1 MPDVESTSKIS
12 LDISDLLANLDAM
25 KRAITRANATFKQET
40 AGMDDWSKDADGL
53 SAKLKNLDTV
63 LKEQKRII
71 ENYNQQIQAHSRK
84 QKDAQEEVEKHRQ
97 ELQKLKEQG
106 LDETTKA
113 YKAEQAEL
121 EKAIKAERAEGE
133 AIETLKTKIE
143 KQQASVAVTEKAIQ
157 KWTKAQEDLVKESS
171 SLETVVKTQER
182 ELRDL
187 KKEYVNVATSEG
199 ETSDSAKE
207 LEKKIS
213 ELSEELVKNKKAL
226 SDAEKAADGF
236 DHSLD
241 GIGNQAAETTEQ
253 VQEQGGI
260 FNRSLDNFVGGVML
274 QAATAVWDG
283 IKKAISS
290 TIDFM
295 KDAVL
300 EGAEY
305 ADSIL
310 TLASTTGIGTDA
322 LQEYAYMEELVDVS
336 TGTIAKSMKKLK
348 SQISSAAKGNKTATE
363 AFEKL
368 DISIYDTNGELRD
381 SEDIFT
387 DALDALSG
395 IENETERDAAAMD
408 LFGRSASDLNPLIEA
423 GSDELER
430 LKKEAHDSGAVLS
443 GPALRSLGAAKNGM
457 DKLSKSVETTK
468 NRISQNFAPALEKAT
483 GTLNDALNNPRTQL
497 AIDNLTSGIGDM
509 LNKGAELITNVLPD
523 ILGFFSGDVH
533 IKAYTDAELEMYN
546 GLVNAKK
553 AHEDLRAEY
562 NDNSQDI
569 LNEQER
575 LQKIWAE
582 LQTITDDSGKV
593 KAADHERAQVLINE
607 LNGALEK
614 EWTLNGNLI
623 EDYQTMQKEINN
635 LIKKKSALALIDA
648 GADQYAQNVTGLEA
662 QRQNAAIYYQA
673 MVKASKDVWQAQK
686 AYNAA
691 LEEYDKLRITNAAG
705 VKEDTIQSLAY
716 LTTLGKIQSQY
727 ETAKEKAASTRAE
740 YESSQAEYIK
750 MEEEIDR
757 YERAQ
762 AAAVSENYTQ
772 VIDIMANET
781 GATLE
786 FYARKKELAEQDRK
800 ELKKIRDQQIL
811 DIAEY
816 QRGLAAGS
824 KKHNEQELEKMKK
837 QLELTNA
844 LLEGNME
851 EVRRLSKELGEA
863 YDDGLADGI
872 KLNRDKVVRAARE
885 TSRQALQATRDVLEI
900 ASPSKVMRRY
910 GEYMDE
916 GLAEGMKAQ
925 LRTVERASAQMAQ
938 AAIPG
943 QQNGSA
949 SGSGAAAAA
958 GPSFVQNIYAPKT
971 PSRLELY
978 RDTQNLLA
986 MEGLA

>member
-84 QKDAQEEVEKHRQ
+84 QKDAQEEVENHRQ

-171 SLETVVKTQER
+171 SLESVVKTQER
-182 ELRDL
+182 KLRDL

-236 DHSLD
+236 DKSLD

-260 FNRSLDNFVGGVML
+260 FNRSLDNFVGGAML
-274 QAATAVWDG
+274 QAATAIWDG
-283 IKKAISS
+283 FKKAISS
-290 TIDFM
+290 TVDFM
-295 KDAVL
+295 TEAAL

-368 DISIYDTNGELRD
+368 NISIYDTNGELRD
-381 SEDIFT
+381 SEDIFN

-395 IENETERDAAAMD
+395 IENETERDATAMD

-443 GPALRSLGAAKNGM
+443 GPALKSLGAAKNGM

-533 IKAYTDAELEMYN
+533 IKAYTDAELELYN
-546 GLVNAKK
+546 GLMDAKK

-562 NDNSQDI
+562 NENAQDI
-569 LNEQER
+569 LNERER
-575 LQKIWAE
+575 LQDIWAE
-582 LQTITDDSGKV
+582 LQSITDESGKV
-593 KAADHERAQVLINE
+593 KDADHERAQVLVNE
-607 LNGALEK
+607 LNEALGTEY
-614 EWTLNGNLI
+614 ELNGNLI
-623 EDYQTMQKEINN
+623 EDYQTMQKEIQK

-648 GADQYAQNVTGLEA
+648 GADQYAENVKGLKE
-662 QRQNAAIYYQA
+662 QRQTAASYWKAYEDSMSAAAEAYNTYLKKKSEFESVKNRPAFWEQQA
-673 MVKASKDVWQAQK
+673 MDEA
-686 AYNAA
+686 
-691 LEEYDKLRITNAAG
+691 
-705 VKEDTIQSLAY
+705 
-716 LTTLGKIQSQY
+716 
-727 ETAKEKAASTRAE
+727 KAAWDLEVEKIYTMKEE
-740 YESSQAEYIK
+740 YESAQAEYIK

-757 YERAQ
+757 FERAQ
-762 AAAVSENYTQ
+762 AAAVSESYEQ

-781 GATLE
+781 GATMD
-786 FYARKKELAEQDRK
+786 FYARKKELAEQDRE

-863 YDDGLADGI
+863 YDDGLSDGI
-872 KLNRDKVVRAARE
+872 KANRDKVVRAARE
-885 TSRQALQATRDVLEI
+885 TSRQALQATRNVLEI

-943 QQNGSA
+943 QQNLSA
-949 SGSGAAAAA
+949 SGSGAAVSAR
-958 GPSFVQNIYAPKT
+958 PSFVQNIYAPKT

-986 MEGLA
+986 MEGFA